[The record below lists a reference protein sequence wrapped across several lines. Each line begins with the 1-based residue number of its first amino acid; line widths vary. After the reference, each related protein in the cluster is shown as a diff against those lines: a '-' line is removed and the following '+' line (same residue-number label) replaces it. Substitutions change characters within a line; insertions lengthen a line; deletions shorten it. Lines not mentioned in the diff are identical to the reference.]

1 MSVNHAEESS
11 MRELRSYKALIAGCG
26 YLGQRVAD
34 IWVRKG
40 ISVTAVTRSEKK
52 ATEFLRGG
60 IHPLLLDL
68 SSDSDMRSSADATD
82 DQDSPDAVV
91 WAVGFDR
98 SSGISREMIWIDG
111 LRRFIALLTGFRTP
125 PRSFVYVSSTGVYGN
140 ADGGEVDEFTPPQ
153 PVTESGQCCL
163 AAENVLRS
171 ELVQRIPG
179 CQIVVLRMAGIYGPG
194 RLLRRASE
202 IQSGVRISGNPE
214 DWLNLIHVEDAARGV
229 IAATEQNLTDGWPI
243 PVTAPDSLSK
253 TKLLNIVNRDT
264 LTRRQYYTELSRL
277 FHAPVPEFEVDHAGG
292 VRIDS
297 GKPEEATAAPGSQ
310 AVPQTVP
317 NDTSRRN
324 SGSKRV
330 ISRCRE
336 MLGISWQYDDVR
348 AGLRHAVETSE

>member
-1 MSVNHAEESS
+1 LPVNHTEESS
-11 MRELRSYKALIAGCG
+11 LRELRSYKALIAGCG

-34 IWVRKG
+34 IWVRNG
-40 ISVTAVTRSEKK
+40 IPVTAVTRSEKK

-68 SSDSDMRSSADATD
+68 SSENDMRSSAVATD
-82 DQDSPDAVV
+82 DSYSPDAVV

-111 LRRFIALLTGFRTP
+111 LRRFITLLSGFRTP

-140 ADGGEVDEFTPPQ
+140 ADGGEVDEFTLTE

-171 ELVQRIPG
+171 KLAELIPE
-179 CQIVVLRMAGIYGPG
+179 CQSVVLRMAGIYGPR

-214 DWLNLIHVEDAARGV
+214 DWLNLIHVEDAARAV
-229 IAATEQNLTDGWPI
+229 VAATEQNLTGGWPI
-243 PVTAPDSLSK
+243 PVTTTDPLSK
-253 TKLLNIVNRDT
+253 TKILNIVNRDT

-277 FHAPVPEFEVDHAGG
+277 FHGPVPEFEADYTGE

-297 GKPEEATAAPGSQ
+297 GKLEEASAAPGSQ

-317 NDTSRRN
+317 NHTSRRN

-336 MLGISWQYDDVR
+336 MLEISWMYDDVR